1 MVWIQ
6 SPSSRTAGCVAS
18 AGADSGSGVRARG
31 MGAYPSAGTSA
42 ACPPSRASYRNV
54 RRMDSGTE
62 SSCAPES
69 RSTNICRTRAALH
82 SRCRSVRD
90 APSRAVQLLARQ
102 RPRARRPGDA
112 RTPDGTTSAHGVVE
126 MSNDASSD
134 VLLLFFGV
142 RTRSHG
148 SVSLSLLVIRDLRNR
163 LRYSST
169 HFNYCVTPSL
179 TTHTPTHLFPTT
191 PPSRARA
198 RRPRPATCFRARA
211 SRLAPSSGGCRRR
224 RPPLR
229 ARCAARRTPT
239 RAPRGSGTTRPWRR

>member
-1 MVWIQ
+1 MSIVWIQ

-18 AGADSGSGVRARG
+18 AGADSGSGARARG
-31 MGAYPSAGTSA
+31 MGAYQSAGTST

-54 RRMDSGTE
+54 RRVDSGTE
-62 SSCAPES
+62 SSCAPDS

-90 APSRAVQLLARQ
+90 APSRAVQLLHRR

-134 VLLLFFGV
+134 VALLFFGE
-142 RTRSHG
+142 RTRSRYG
-148 SVSLSLLVIRDLRNR
+148 SVVRDLRNR

-179 TTHTPTHLFPTT
+179 TTHTSTRLFPTT

-198 RRPRPATCFRARA
+198 RRPRPATWFRARA

-224 RPPLR
+224 RPPRR

-239 RAPRGSGTTRPWRR
+239 RAPRGSDTTRPWRR

>member
-18 AGADSGSGVRARG
+18 AGADSGSGARARG
-31 MGAYPSAGTSA
+31 MGAYPSAGTST

-54 RRMDSGTE
+54 RRVDSGTE
-62 SSCAPES
+62 SSSAPES

-90 APSRAVQLLARQ
+90 APSRAVQLLARR

-126 MSNDASSD
+126 MTTLGRAVVVFRSA
-134 VLLLFFGV
+134 
-142 RTRSHG
+142 TRSHG
-148 SVSLSLLVIRDLRNR
+148 SVVCDLRNR
-163 LRYSST
+163 LYSST
-169 HFNYCVTPSL
+169 HFTNYCVTPSL
-179 TTHTPTHLFPTT
+179 TTHTPTRLFPTT

-198 RRPRPATCFRARA
+198 RRPRPATCFRGRA

-224 RPPLR
+224 RPPPR

>member
-1 MVWIQ
+1 
-6 SPSSRTAGCVAS
+6 
-18 AGADSGSGVRARG
+18 
-31 MGAYPSAGTSA
+31 MGAYPSAGTST

-54 RRMDSGTE
+54 RRVDSGKE

-90 APSRAVQLLARQ
+90 APSRAVQLLHRR

-134 VLLLFFGV
+134 VALLFFGE
-142 RTRSHG
+142 RTRSRYG
-148 SVSLSLLVIRDLRNR
+148 SVVRDLRNR

-179 TTHTPTHLFPTT
+179 TTHTSTRLFPTT

-198 RRPRPATCFRARA
+198 RRPRPATWFRARA

-224 RPPLR
+224 RPPRR

-239 RAPRGSGTTRPWRR
+239 RAPRGSDTTRPWRR

>member
-134 VLLLFFGV
+134 VALLFFGE
-142 RTRSHG
+142 RTRSRYG
-148 SVSLSLLVIRDLRNR
+148 SVVRDLRNR

-169 HFNYCVTPSL
+169 YFNYCVTPSL
-179 TTHTPTHLFPTT
+179 TTHTSTRLFPTT

-211 SRLAPSSGGCRRR
+211 SRLAPSSGGYRRR

-239 RAPRGSGTTRPWRR
+239 RAPRGSDTTRPWRR